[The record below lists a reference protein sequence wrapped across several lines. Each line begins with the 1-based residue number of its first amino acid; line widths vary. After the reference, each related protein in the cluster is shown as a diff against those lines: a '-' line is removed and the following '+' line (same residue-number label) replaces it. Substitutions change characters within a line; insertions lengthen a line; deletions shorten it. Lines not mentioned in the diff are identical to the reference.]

1 MSGKEA
7 TIFIVDQGASMG
19 RKSNGRDESD
29 LDFAMR
35 YVWDCLATIMITGR
49 TTLTVGIVGF
59 RTDETNNA
67 LEGEEGY
74 NNISIMQPLGPIK
87 VPDLK
92 KLQKSVKPS
101 MTDAGD
107 AVSAI
112 IIAID
117 MMERFTKKL
126 KYARKIVL
134 VTNGTGLMDSDDL
147 DETSAKL
154 NEDGIELVV
163 LGVDFDDLEFGFKEE
178 EKDAVKAGNEKVL
191 RALADKCEKSIFGTA
206 AEAVQDLSIPRVK
219 DYRPYATFKGQLT
232 LGDPEKYDTA
242 MCIDIERYFRT
253 KVAKAPS
260 ASSYVVAEM
269 GGDNE
274 GDVKMEDVLSSAQ
287 GDALTAVKNA
297 RTYKIVDESAPGGKR
312 DVDREDLAQGYEYGR
327 TAVAIAESE
336 QNITKLETVASFSI
350 VGFIP
355 AEKYERFFNM
365 GESCVTVAARSN
377 EKARLAL
384 SSLVHA
390 LAELES
396 YAVARIV
403 LKDGKD
409 PQLVLLTPSI
419 EPDLE
424 CLIDV
429 PLPFAEDVRQYRFPP
444 LDRVITLSGQTM
456 TKHRNLPTDE
466 LANAMSAYVDAMDIS
481 TFGKD
486 DEGNPVEYMAIEDTY
501 SPVLHRINQA
511 IRRRAVQPDEPVQP
525 PPEVLMKY
533 SKPPADL
540 VKASAGQLE
549 TLIQVAEVKK
559 VPPKAKGRRAKEA
572 IKPLSGLNVD
582 ALLSREERSEINSEN
597 AIPEYKQRLGTAV
610 DITAIESASKEME
623 GIVRSLIQHS
633 LGDSGYG
640 QALANLGVMRDELA
654 SLEMPEVY
662 NSIIRQLKE
671 DLLKEKLGGDRR
683 ELWWEVK
690 RMKLGLVDKR
700 KTEISTLPLS
710 TFSSPRA
717 IMSTITANA
726 LQTSYPPI
734 LPLSFNGNQPE
745 TIRLYPLSNY
755 TFGTK
760 ENQPE
765 EDPSV
770 LARLKR
776 LEEHYDL
783 HGMRRT
789 CEGILVC
796 HEHNHPHIL
805 MLQIANAFFKL
816 PGDYLKPED
825 DEIEGF
831 KARLNERLA
840 PVGSQFTGEGVN
852 EDWEIGDT
860 LAQWWRPNFETFMYP
875 FIPAHVTRPKECK
888 KLYFIQLPRQ
898 KVLSVPKN
906 MKLLAVPLFELYD
919 NTARYGPQLS
929 AIPHLLSR
937 YNFEFVDE
945 KGQVVAA
952 TPGQAP
958 DANGY
963 TPQTKVLAGGDIE
976 IDDLPPND
984 EEI

>member
-7 TIFIVDQGASMG
+7 TIFIVDQGVSMG

-35 YVWDCLATIMITGR
+35 YVWDSLATIMITGR
-49 TTLTVGIVGF
+49 TTLTVGVVGF

-92 KLQKSVKPS
+92 KLQKSIKPS
-101 MTDAGD
+101 KTDVGD

-178 EKDAVKAGNEKVL
+178 DKDSLKAGNEKVL
-191 RALADKCEKSIFGTA
+191 RGLADKCEKSIFGTA
-206 AEAVQDLSIPRVK
+206 AEAIQDLSIPRVK

-260 ASSYVVAEM
+260 ASSYVVAEVA
-269 GGDNE
+269 GGDE
-274 GDVKMEDVLSSAQ
+274 GDVKMEDISAQ

-312 DVDREDLAQGYEYGR
+312 DVDRDDLAQGYEYGR
-327 TAVAIAESE
+327 TAVAIAESD
-336 QNITKLETVASFSI
+336 QNITKLETVTSFSI

-355 AEKYERFFNM
+355 AERYERYFNM

-377 EKARLAL
+377 DKARLAL

-419 EPDLE
+419 EPELE

-429 PLPFAEDVRQYRFPP
+429 PLPFAEDVRLYRFPP

-466 LANAMSAYVDAMDIS
+466 LTNAMSAYVDAMDIS

-540 VKASAGQLE
+540 VKASATELE
-549 TLIQVAEVKK
+549 ALIKAADVKK

-572 IKPLSGLNVD
+572 IKPLSGLNID
-582 ALLSREERSEINSEN
+582 ALLSREERSEISSEN
-597 AIPEYKQRLGTAV
+597 AIPEYKQRLGAAV
-610 DITAIESASKEME
+610 DITTIESASKEME
-623 GIVRSLIQHS
+623 GIIRSLIEHS

-640 QALANLGVMRDELA
+640 RAIANLGVMRDELA

-662 NSIIRQLKE
+662 NSFIRRLKE

-690 RMKLGLVDKR
+690 KARLGLVDKR
-700 KTEISTLPLS
+700 KTEVSTVS
-710 TFSSPRA
+710 EEEATEFYA
-717 IMSTITANA
+717 V
-726 LQTSYPPI
+726 TSDIP
-734 LPLSFNGNQPE
+734 
-745 TIRLYPLSNY
+745 
-755 TFGTK
+755 
-760 ENQPE
+760 
-765 EDPSV
+765 
-770 LARLKR
+770 
-776 LEEHYDL
+776 
-783 HGMRRT
+783 MR
-789 CEGILVC
+789 G
-796 HEHNHPHIL
+796 
-805 MLQIANAFFKL
+805 K
-816 PGDYLKPED
+816 
-825 DEIEGF
+825 
-831 KARLNERLA
+831 
-840 PVGSQFTGEGVN
+840 
-852 EDWEIGDT
+852 
-860 LAQWWRPNFETFMYP
+860 
-875 FIPAHVTRPKECK
+875 
-888 KLYFIQLPRQ
+888 
-898 KVLSVPKN
+898 
-906 MKLLAVPLFELYD
+906 
-919 NTARYGPQLS
+919 
-929 AIPHLLSR
+929 
-937 YNFEFVDE
+937 
-945 KGQVVAA
+945 
-952 TPGQAP
+952 
-958 DANGY
+958 
-963 TPQTKVLAGGDIE
+963 
-976 IDDLPPND
+976 
-984 EEI
+984 